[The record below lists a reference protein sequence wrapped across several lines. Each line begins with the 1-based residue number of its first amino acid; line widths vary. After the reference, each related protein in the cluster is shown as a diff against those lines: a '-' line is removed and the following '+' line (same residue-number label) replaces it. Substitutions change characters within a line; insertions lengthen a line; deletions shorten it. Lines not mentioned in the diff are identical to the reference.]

1 MAAEAGTVQK
11 KRLCLL
17 RKLQSMANGPVL
29 ASEKGSTIRVILKNQ
44 DRFDEEASFS
54 APLLDMGKEWLYRAW
69 REQYAEMLGRWG
81 LVSARAEVLKFNG
94 LISYF
99 PPDVDKSGG
108 GSKANSVHLGFK
120 GNDREKVSVN
130 LFSHLLSLSFT
141 AY

>member
-1 MAAEAGTVQK
+1 MGAIKVT
-11 KRLCLL
+11 
-17 RKLQSMANGPVL
+17 
-29 ASEKGSTIRVILKNQ
+29 LKNQ
-44 DRFDEEASFS
+44 NQFDDEACVSK
-54 APLLDMGKEWLYRAW
+54 PLLDSSKDWLHRAW
-69 REQYAEMLGRWG
+69 REQYAEMLSCWG
-81 LVSARAEVLKFNG
+81 LVSTKAEVLKFNG